1 MKKEMFMSI
10 KTAIVGALDWEL
22 YLGPVSAFLLAAL
35 QYWLGPMDSL
45 VNLLLWILVVDYVT
59 GWIKGAVN
67 GELSSRLGAKGVLR
81 KFGKLI
87 IVGLAVQIGK
97 VLGTSLIRIV
107 VMGGYISNELLSII
121 ENGEACGVI
130 PTSLAKTLLQYQRRL
145 SDLFKLRE
153 EDE

>member
-1 MKKEMFMSI
+1 MKKEIYMSI
-10 KTAIVGALDWEL
+10 KTTIVGALDWEM
-22 YLGPVSAFLLAAL
+22 YLGPWSAFLLAAI

-45 VNLLLWILVVDYVT
+45 VNLLLWILVVDYMT

-67 GELSSRLGAKGVLR
+67 GELSSRVGAKGLLR
-81 KFGKLI
+81 KLGKLI

-97 VLGTSLIRIV
+97 VLGTPLIRVI

-130 PTSLAKTLLQYQRRL
+130 PSVIAKVLLQYQRRL
-145 SDLFKLRE
+145 SDLFKMR
-153 EDE
+153 DGGD